1 MDELNTRRSRSL
13 VLYTSIIVVAIAGI
27 GVVTAYQFAGPNT
40 RPQEVVGDPGARIG
54 NGKSASEN
62 PVTLPTLDQTTEQK
76 KP

>member
-27 GVVTAYQFAGPNT
+27 GVVTAYQFAGPTT
-40 RPQEVVGDPGARIG
+40 RPQEVVGDPGARI
-54 NGKSASEN
+54 GKSASEN